1 MEKSIFRRQQMRMGA
16 ETKNTPPR

>member
-16 ETKNTPPR
+16 ETKNSPPR